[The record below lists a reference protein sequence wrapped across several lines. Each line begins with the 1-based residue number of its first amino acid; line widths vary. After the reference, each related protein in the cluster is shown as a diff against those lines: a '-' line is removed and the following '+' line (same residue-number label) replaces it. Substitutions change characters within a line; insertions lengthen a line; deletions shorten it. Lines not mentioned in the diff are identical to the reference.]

1 MCELFMCIKLET
13 KCMLEDTQS
22 CGTLKMYVL
31 CFKSFFSHL
40 GLYISCL
47 IQEDLWAQGC
57 FMILL
62 FFPFWT
68 DLVYIGFKSWRYQWQ
83 SIRWQNGT
91 ILFASRFIVAILYG
105 SVLLIVILSRGIKT
119 QTKYCW
125 LAWCRM
131 IISRFVTIM

>member
-13 KCMLEDTQS
+13 KCMLEDTES

-40 GLYISCL
+40 GLCISCL

-62 FFPFWT
+62 FFPF
-68 DLVYIGFKSWRYQWQ
+68 
-83 SIRWQNGT
+83 
-91 ILFASRFIVAILYG
+91 
-105 SVLLIVILSRGIKT
+105 
-119 QTKYCW
+119 
-125 LAWCRM
+125 
-131 IISRFVTIM
+131 